1 MKKIL
6 ILVGAA
12 GVAVAIAIGA
22 RNQLTLDREA
32 AQTNET
38 SVVRR
43 AQARPASGDA
53 GIQPGLVNGG
63 AVAELPAGSP
73 LPGPQREASSA
84 AAAPAPAQ
92 PTVQHEAQPESPET
106 DAILRRAS
114 AAYGKVRSLR
124 ATFTQ
129 QIDNP
134 LLGTH
139 INSEGTLYQRRP
151 DRILLKFSKPDGD
164 LLMSDGRY
172 FWVFYPSVD
181 AKQVIRAPAA
191 AAGQGGVDLQAQ
203 FLGDPV
209 QRFRSTLNGK
219 ETVAGRSAFVL
230 TMIPRTAMAYKQ
242 LKVWIDEK
250 DALARRFEIAEE
262 NGNVRRFEL
271 RDVQV
276 NTAIADDVFKFVP
289 PAGARVIE
297 RG

>member
-6 ILVGAA
+6 VTVGAV

-22 RNQLTLDREA
+22 RNQLSFDNEA
-32 AQTNET
+32 SETQEAQIV
-38 SVVRR
+38 SR
-43 AQARPASGDA
+43 AQARPASSTVIARDSA
-53 GIQPGLVNGG
+53 N
-63 AVAELPAGSP
+63 ANTVAEEPDVAQPPQPRPGS
-73 LPGPQREASSA
+73 SSA
-84 AAAPAPAQ
+84 GVAAPAPA
-92 PTVQHEAQPESPET
+92 PAPAQVDEQTDSPET

-124 ATFTQ
+124 ASFTQ
-129 QIDNP
+129 QLDNP

-139 INSEGTLYQRRP
+139 INSAGTLYQRRP
-151 DRILLKFSKPDGD
+151 DRILLKFTKPEGD

-181 AKQVIRAPAA
+181 AKQVIRAPAS

-219 ETVAGRSAFVL
+219 ETVGGRSAYVL
-230 TMIPRTAMAYKQ
+230 TMIPRTAMGYKQ

-271 RDVQV
+271 QNVEV
-276 NTAIADDVFKFVP
+276 NATIADDVFKFVP

-297 RG
+297 R